1 MRTEKK
7 TGRGENLSLY
17 IRTIWVFIAL
27 VLLTSL
33 GGLLPAALADYTE
46 GYLQY
51 VLNDGRVEITGYFGE
66 ETETVVPAR
75 IAGYPVSVIRTGA
88 FSAAE
93 TLTKVTLPDTVT
105 EIREG
110 AFSEGQAVVYT
121 TQDALQTVSFPATYE
136 NTGET
141 ATGVVVT
148 GAEAEYAST
157 EQTSTS
163 VTGVTTTINT
173 EKENS
178 SVTTDSYGLTDF
190 GTIQVNEMDPY
201 SEEIEFDEAQS
212 EVFGTAAPVST
223 PEAVIPEK
231 QAESGAETI
240 EQETAEKR
248 AAEEKQNNLPASRSL
263 FLAAVFAAI
272 AAAAAVVLLILTAAE
287 RRRSSRAYRNRPGA
301 RSR

>member
-1 MRTEKK
+1 MGK
-7 TGRGENLSLY
+7 TKERGENLSLY
-17 IRTIWVFIAL
+17 IRTVWVFIAL
-27 VLLTSL
+27 LCLASL

-75 IAGYPVSVIRTGA
+75 IAGYPVCVIRTGA
-88 FSAAE
+88 FSEAE
-93 TLTKVTLPDTVT
+93 TLTKVTIPDTVT

-141 ATGVVVT
+141 ATGVVIT
-148 GAEAEYAST
+148 GAEGEYAST

-163 VTGVTTTINT
+163 ATGVTTTINK

-178 SVTTDSYGLTDF
+178 TVTTDSSGLTDS
-190 GTIQVNEMDPY
+190 GTIQVDEMDPY
-201 SEEIEFDEAQS
+201 SEEIEFDEAQNAPLEEEIQLPVTTS
-212 EVFGTAAPVST
+212 QTPIATTQLPTATSPAVTVSPSTTENNSGGQPDTGRILVIGTVA
-223 PEAVIPEK
+223 
-231 QAESGAETI
+231 
-240 EQETAEKR
+240 
-248 AAEEKQNNLPASRSL
+248 
-263 FLAAVFAAI
+263 
-272 AAAAAVVLLILTAAE
+272 LILLALIGLMVGVRT
-287 RRRSSRAYRNRPGA
+287 RRFRGRQE
-301 RSR
+301 